1 MHSFRELERHFGS
14 VPQSLLNLLTAAD
27 KAAGRQQ
34 AFADQSPQ
42 QLETLRQV
50 ARIQSAEAS
59 NAIENIRAP
68 KKRIEELVNQTTEPK
83 NRSEQEIAGYRYVLD
98 TIHANAKGI
107 DFEPKFVEQLH
118 GYMARF
124 TGDTTAGHWK
134 KLDNTVEEELPDG
147 TKRVRFEPLPADQTP
162 DAMDEL
168 HRRFNQEFGAGDY
181 HFLLLAAAYVFDFT
195 AIHPFRDG
203 NGRMSRLITLWL
215 LYLGDYDVGR
225 YISLEK
231 IIEESKE
238 TYYQALGKSTQGWRE
253 GQHDLQPWVEYFLG
267 IINAAY
273 AELEK
278 RTGVVAGHGSK
289 RQLVESFIATSLN
302 SEFSMADI
310 RQACPG
316 VGDAY
321 IKQILQELKADGV
334 VEPQGRGRGA
344 KWKRLRSDFFDD

>member
-1 MHSFRELERHFGS
+1 MHSFRDLDRHFGS
-14 VPQSLLNLLTAAD
+14 VSQALLNLLTAAE

-34 AFADQSPQ
+34 AFADQHPQ

-68 KKRIEELVNQTTEPK
+68 KKRIEELVNETTEPK
-83 NRSEQEIAGYRYVLD
+83 NRSEQEIAGYRFVLD
-98 TIHANAKGI
+98 TIHGNAKDI
-107 DFEPKFVEQLH
+107 DFEPKYVEQLH
-118 GYMARF
+118 GSMARF
-124 TGDTTAGHWK
+124 TGDTTAGKWK
-134 KLDNTVEEELPDG
+134 KLDNEVEEELPDG
-147 TKRVRFEPLPADQTP
+147 TKKTRFKPLPADQTP
-162 DAMDEL
+162 DAMEEL
-168 HRRFNQEFGAGDY
+168 HRRFNEEMASGNY

-215 LYLGDYDVGR
+215 LYLGDYSVGR

-231 IIEESKE
+231 IIEDSKE
-238 TYYQALGKSTQGWRE
+238 TYYEALKKSTQGWRE
-253 GQHDLQPWVEYFLG
+253 AEHDLQPWVGYLLG

-273 AELEK
+273 TEFEK
-278 RTGVVAGHGSK
+278 RTEVVAGQGSK
-289 RQLVESFIATSLN
+289 RKLVESFIATSLKN
-302 SEFSMADI
+302 EFSMADI

-321 IKQILQELKADGV
+321 IKQILQELKARGV
-334 VEPQGRGRGA
+334 VASQGRGRGA
-344 KWKRLRSDFFDD
+344 KWKRLRSDFLDD